1 MGVGDFGGTQALS
14 TPIVTPI
21 VQTTQLPPGADL
33 PIDPHDVAR
42 GALEGEAGE
51 CKIIMQQLITM
62 LLNNAT
68 HMNPVDISGTR
79 RTLEQSAS
87 KGSAAAIA
95 ALRTKESL
103 TKVER
108 MLISSSAMSRED
120 VPFSSLTNLIAC
132 RNAFRNLKNVK
143 FENCL
148 LFRHGKRNLK

>member
-1 MGVGDFGGTQALS
+1 MGVDGFGGTQARS
-14 TPIVTPI
+14 TTVVTPV
-21 VQTTQLPPGADL
+21 VQTSQFPPGAGL
-33 PIDPHDVAR
+33 PINPEDVAW
-42 GALEGEAGE
+42 GAFEGEADE
-51 CKIIMQQLITM
+51 SKVILQQLIMM
-62 LLNNAT
+62 LQNNAT
-68 HMNPVDISGTR
+68 HMNPVDITGTR